1 MSLPIQRIILYKH
14 GVGYFERRGPVSG
27 ELLRLSFPCQAMDD
41 ILKSM
46 VTLDLG
52 AGQVLGVDFETPE
65 NRAALI
71 EKGNIHLSDQHSL
84 LDLLRDLRGRPIRCI
99 LEEPTNPRP
108 AQRNL
113 GRGSLPPPMPPD
125 PASQLSPSDPDQPSE
140 PEETP
145 GQLEGLV
152 VGVDYEEEESL
163 RRALLSIYCPETRH
177 IQTVALPMIKQLEL
191 LDATAVADLDYFL
204 RAAQSE
210 ADRRSATLHLSPG
223 EHDLLVGY
231 IAPAPA
237 WRVSYRMLF
246 ETIQELETAAQDA
259 QAEPSV
265 LLQGWGLFDNQMEED
280 LEDVELTLVA
290 GMPISFRYRLYEPRT
305 PDRPLIE
312 DDERTVNAPV
322 AFDQLQPMTIGGPL
336 PPGAPQTIVT
346 TGVVDG
352 VVDEEN
358 ESNETEQTFFSA
370 AATEKSVATAATGS
384 ERGALFAYRVSH
396 PVSVARGQSAM
407 VPILSQR
414 LPCRRELLYNKQK
427 LPAHP
432 VVSLRLTNATGLT
445 LERGPVTVLT
455 DGDYAGEAVVPF
467 TRTDGELIVPFAVE
481 LGMTVAERYRS
492 ERHIRGIS
500 VRGEYLQ
507 IQEYDLRHT
516 SYHLTSTLAEP
527 VDVIIEHTLRDKYE
541 LTDTPDPIEQ
551 SAGFVRWS
559 VICAPH
565 ARTIFAVRER
575 HLLSRRELVKNL
587 KGQQLQAYLQNQVLD
602 TATVQAL
609 EEVLQRYHQIDELRQ
624 HIQAG
629 TNETRG
635 IYQRQ
640 GQIRGNLQSL
650 GREGEEGT
658 LRKRYVDELNQLE
671 DQLLALS
678 TEEQRLKQQIAG
690 LEAEIKTQL
699 VGLATE

>member
-1 MSLPIQRIILYKH
+1 MTLPIRRIILYKH

-27 ELLRLSFPCQAMDD
+27 ELLRLSFPRQAMDD

-65 NRAALI
+65 DRAALI
-71 EKGNIHLSDQHSL
+71 EKGSIHLSDQHSL

-99 LEEPTNPRP
+99 LEEPAAPKP
-108 AQRNL
+108 ARRNL
-113 GRGSLPPPMPPD
+113 GLSNLPAPGPSAGADPPPP
-125 PASQLSPSDPDQPSE
+125 DPDQPDE

-152 VGVDYEEEESL
+152 VGVDYEEEEPL
-163 RRALLSIYCPETRH
+163 RRALLSIYRPETRR
-177 IQTVALPMIKQLEL
+177 IQTVALPMIRRIEL

-246 ETIQELETAAQDA
+246 EANQEPEPDNQDDP
-259 QAEPSV
+259 AESSV
-265 LLQGWGLFDNQMEED
+265 LLQGWGLFDNQLEED
-280 LEDVELTLVA
+280 LEGVELTLVA
-290 GMPISFRYRLYEPRT
+290 GMPISFRYRLYEPKT
-305 PDRPLIE
+305 PERPLIE
-312 DDERTVNAPV
+312 DEERTVNAPV
-322 AFDQLQPMTIGGPL
+322 AFEGAPPARSAPS
-336 PPGAPQTIVT
+336 PPGAPRQFKAMA
-346 TGVVDG
+346 DAP
-352 VVDEEN
+352 EAEMAAPA
-358 ESNETEQTFFSA
+358 FSA
-370 AATEKSVATAATGS
+370 AEMEESVAAAATGS

-467 TRTDGELIVPFAVE
+467 TSTEGELIVPFAVE
-481 LGMTVAERYRS
+481 LGMTIAEQYSS
-492 ERHIRGIS
+492 ERHTRGIS
-500 VRGEYLQ
+500 VRGEYLL

-516 SYHLTSTLAEP
+516 SYHLISTLAEP
-527 VDVIIEHTLRDKYE
+527 VDVMVEHTPLDGYE
-541 LTDTPDPIEQ
+541 LTDTPDPVEQ

-559 VICAPH
+559 VTCAPH
-565 ARTIFAVRER
+565 TRTIFAVHER
-575 HLLSRRELVKNL
+575 RLQSRRELVKNL
-587 KGQQLQAYLQNQVLD
+587 NGRQLQTYLQNRVLD
-602 TATVQAL
+602 AATVQAL
-609 EEVLQRYHQIDELRQ
+609 EEVLQRYHQIDALRQ
-624 HIQAG
+624 RIQAG
-629 TNETRG
+629 TNENKG

-640 GQIRGNLQSL
+640 EQIRGNLNSL
-650 GREGEEGT
+650 GREGEEGA
-658 LRKRYVDELNQLE
+658 LRKRYVDELNRLE

-678 TEEQRLKQQIAG
+678 SEEQRLKQQIAG
-690 LEAEIKTQL
+690 LEAEIKTKL
-699 VGLATE
+699 VELTTE

>member
-1 MSLPIQRIILYKH
+1 MSLPIRRIILYKH

-27 ELLRLSFPCQAMDD
+27 ELLRLSFPRQAMDD

-65 NRAALI
+65 DRATLI
-71 EKGNIHLSDQHSL
+71 EKGSIHLSDQHSL

-99 LEEPTNPRP
+99 LEEPAAPRP
-108 AQRNL
+108 ARRNL
-113 GRGSLPPPMPPD
+113 GLSN
-125 PASQLSPSDPDQPSE
+125 LSPPRPPEAAGPLVTDPDQSPE

-152 VGVDYEEEESL
+152 VGVDYEEEEPL
-163 RRALLSIYCPETRH
+163 RRALLSIYRPETRR
-177 IQTVALPMIKQLEL
+177 IQTVALPLIKRIEL

-246 ETIQELETAAQDA
+246 ETNQEPEPDNQDDS
-259 QAEPSV
+259 AEQSV
-265 LLQGWGLFDNQMEED
+265 LLQGWGLFDNQLEED
-280 LEDVELTLVA
+280 LEGVELTLVA
-290 GMPISFRYRLYEPRT
+290 GMPISFRYRLYEPKT
-305 PDRPLIE
+305 PERPLIE
-312 DDERTVNAPV
+312 DEERTVNAPV
-322 AFDQLQPMTIGGPL
+322 AFE
-336 PPGAPQTIVT
+336 GAPPARSAPSPAAPQRFKAMAMA
-346 TGVVDG
+346 
-352 VVDEEN
+352 DEAEPDMA
-358 ESNETEQTFFSA
+358 TPAFSA
-370 AATEKSVATAATGS
+370 AEMEESVAAAATGS

-407 VPILSQR
+407 VPILSRR

-481 LGMTVAERYRS
+481 LGMTIAEQYS
-492 ERHIRGIS
+492 NERHTRGIS
-500 VRGEYLQ
+500 VRGEYLL
-507 IQEYDLRHT
+507 IQEYDLRHI
-516 SYHLTSTLAEP
+516 SYHLTSTLAES
-527 VDVIIEHTLRDKYE
+527 VDVVIEHTPLDGYE
-541 LTDTPDPIEQ
+541 LTDTPEPLEQ

-559 VICAPH
+559 VTCAPH
-565 ARTIFAVRER
+565 ARTIFAVHER
-575 HLLSRRELVKNL
+575 RLQSRRELVRNL
-587 KGQQLQAYLQNQVLD
+587 NGRQLQRYLQNQVLD
-602 TATVQAL
+602 AATVHAL
-609 EEVLQRYHQIDELRQ
+609 EEVLQRYHQIDALRQ
-624 HIQAG
+624 RIQAG
-629 TNETRG
+629 TNENKS

-640 GQIRGNLQSL
+640 EQIRGNLNSL
-650 GREGEEGT
+650 GREGEEGA
-658 LRKRYVDELNQLE
+658 LRKRYVDELNRLE
-671 DQLLALS
+671 DQLPALS
-678 TEEQRLKQQIAG
+678 TEELRLKQQIAG
-690 LEAEIKTQL
+690 LEEEIKTKL
-699 VGLATE
+699 GELTTE

>member
-1 MSLPIQRIILYKH
+1 MSLPIRRIILYKH

-27 ELLRLSFPCQAMDD
+27 ELLRLSFPRQAMDD

-65 NRAALI
+65 DRATLI
-71 EKGNIHLSDQHSL
+71 EKGSIHLSDQHSL
-84 LDLLRDLRGRPIRCI
+84 LDLLRDLRGRHIRCI
-99 LEEPTNPRP
+99 LEEPAAPKP
-108 AQRNL
+108 ARRNL
-113 GRGSLPPPMPPD
+113 GLGSTPPSHQPTVAGPPPD
-125 PASQLSPSDPDQPSE
+125 DLDQPAE

-152 VGVDYEEEESL
+152 VGVDYEEEEPL
-163 RRALLSIYCPETRH
+163 RRALLSIYRQETRR
-177 IQTVALPMIKQLEL
+177 IQTVALPMIKRIEL

-246 ETIQELETAAQDA
+246 ETNQEPEPDNQDDP
-259 QAEPSV
+259 AEQSV
-265 LLQGWGLFDNQMEED
+265 LLQGWGLFDNQLEED
-280 LEDVELTLVA
+280 LEGVELTLVA
-290 GMPISFRYRLYEPRT
+290 GMPISFRYRLYEPKI
-305 PDRPLIE
+305 PERPLIE
-312 DDERTVNAPV
+312 DEERTVNAPV
-322 AFDQLQPMTIGGPL
+322 AFE
-336 PPGAPQTIVT
+336 GAPPARSAPSPAAPQRFKAMA
-346 TGVVDG
+346 
-352 VVDEEN
+352 DEVA
-358 ESNETEQTFFSA
+358 ESEMATLSFSA
-370 AATEKSVATAATGS
+370 AEMEESVAAAATGS

-407 VPILSQR
+407 VPILSRR

-467 TRTDGELIVPFAVE
+467 TRTDGELIIPFAVE
-481 LGMTVAERYRS
+481 LGMTIAEQYSS
-492 ERHIRGIS
+492 ERHTRGIS
-500 VRGEYLQ
+500 VRGEYLL

-527 VDVIIEHTLRDKYE
+527 VDVVIEHTPLDGYE
-541 LTDTPDPIEQ
+541 LTDTPEPVEQ

-559 VICAPH
+559 VTCAPH
-565 ARTIFAVRER
+565 TRTIFAVHER
-575 HLLSRRELVKNL
+575 RLQSRRELVKNL
-587 KGQQLQAYLQNQVLD
+587 NGRQLQNYLQSRVLD
-602 TATVQAL
+602 AATVHAL
-609 EEVLQRYHQIDELRQ
+609 EEVLQRYHQIDTLRQ
-624 HIQAG
+624 RIQAG
-629 TNETRG
+629 TNENKS

-640 GQIRGNLQSL
+640 EQIRGNLNSL
-650 GREGEEGT
+650 GREGEEGA
-658 LRKRYVDELNQLE
+658 LRKRYVDELNRLE

-690 LEAEIKTQL
+690 LEEEIKTKL
-699 VGLATE
+699 AGLTTE